1 MKIQEA
7 IMKLVGGRSLTEAES
22 FEVLGEVLD
31 GHATAAQTGGFL
43 TALRI
48 NGLTA
53 DELTGAAKAV
63 RKRIQRINGPPSVMA
78 LDREEIHLDQET
90 ILGTSGREGVT
101 RIFNISTAATF
112 VVAGVGVPVAK
123 FGLRSASAY
132 CGSEQ
137 VLLNLGILLDL
148 TPSQLERCLREV
160 GVGFLFSSA
169 IQNGLGKLLSIRE
182 EMGIRTLL
190 NFLGPSAN
198 PAGARIRVLGVYQP
212 DQTTLIAE
220 VLARLGAERAL
231 IVHGQDTVDEI
242 SVTGTTQISEL
253 QNGRIKTYQIK
264 PEDLGIRRAEA
275 KELEGGD
282 AKQNARIIEA
292 ILSGEPGPRKD
303 AVLVNAGAAL
313 YIAGK
318 AKDLKGGLDL
328 AREAVD
334 SGKALKKLNQL
345 RDWFLEEGVYLR
357 NLTLHSR

>member
-7 IMKLVGGRSLTEAES
+7 IMKLVGGKSLTEGES
-22 FEVLGEVLD
+22 FEVLGGVLD

-63 RKRIQRINGPPSVMA
+63 RKRIQGITGPPSVMA

-90 ILGTSGREGVT
+90 ILGTSAREGMT
-101 RIFNISTAATF
+101 RIFNISTAAAF
-112 VVAGVGVPVAK
+112 VMAGAGVPVAK

-137 VLLNLGILLDL
+137 VLSNMGILLDL
-148 TPSQLERCLREV
+148 TPSQLERCLRQI
-160 GVGFLFSSA
+160 GIGFLYSST

-190 NFLGPSAN
+190 NFLGPLAN
-198 PAGARIRVLGVYQP
+198 PAGARIQVLGVYQP
-212 DQTTLIAE
+212 DQTSLIAE
-220 VLARLGAERAL
+220 VLERLGAERAL
-231 IVHGQDTVDEI
+231 VVHGQDTLDEI
-242 SVTGTTQISEL
+242 SVTGTTRIIEL
-253 QNGRIKTYQIK
+253 EKGHLKTYRIE
-264 PEDLGIRRAEA
+264 PEDLGIKRASIEDI
-275 KELEGGD
+275 KGGD

-292 ILSGEPGPRKD
+292 TLSGEPGPRKD
-303 AVLVNAGAAL
+303 AVLVNAGAGL
-313 YIAGK
+313 YVAGK
-318 AKDLKGGLDL
+318 AKDLKGGMEL
-328 AREAVD
+328 AREVID

-345 RDWFLEEGVYLR
+345 RDWFLEEAVYLR

>member
-31 GHATAAQTGGFL
+31 GEATTAQTGGFL

-63 RKRIQRINGPPSVMA
+63 RKRIQGITGPPSVIA

-101 RIFNISTAATF
+101 RIFNISTAAAF
-112 VVAGVGVPVAK
+112 VAAGAGVPVAK

-190 NFLGPSAN
+190 NFLGPLAN
-198 PAGARIRVLGVYQP
+198 PAGARIQVLGVYQP

-220 VLARLGAERAL
+220 ALARLGAERAL
-231 IVHGQDTVDEI
+231 IVHGQDTLDEI
-242 SVTGTTQISEL
+242 SITGTTQISEL
-253 QNGRIKTYQIK
+253 QNGRIKNYRIE
-264 PEDLGIRRAEA
+264 PEDLGIRRVEV

-292 ILSGEPGPRKD
+292 VLAGESGPRRD
-303 AVLVNAGAAL
+303 VVLANAGAGL
-313 YIAGK
+313 YAAGK
-318 AKDLKGGLDL
+318 AKNLKGGLDL
-328 AREAVD
+328 AREAIN
-334 SGKALKKLNQL
+334 SGKALKKLTQL
-345 RDWFLEEGVYLR
+345 RDWFLEESVYLR
-357 NLTLHSR
+357 NLTFQSG

>member
-7 IMKLVGGRSLTEAES
+7 ILKLAGGRSLTEAES

-31 GHATAAQTGGFL
+31 GEATAAQTGGFL

-63 RKRIQRINGPPSVMA
+63 RKRIQGITGPPSVMA

-101 RIFNISTAATF
+101 RIFNISTAVTF
-112 VVAGVGVPVAK
+112 VVAGAGVPVAK

-190 NFLGPSAN
+190 NFLGPLAN
-198 PAGARIRVLGVYQP
+198 PAGARIQVLGVYQP
-212 DQTTLIAE
+212 DQTSLVAE
-220 VLARLGAERAL
+220 VLTRLGAERVL
-231 IVHGQDTVDEI
+231 IVHGQDTLDEI
-242 SVTGTTQISEL
+242 SITGTTRITEL
-253 QNGRIKTYQIK
+253 EKGRLKTYQIE
-264 PEDLGIRRAEA
+264 PEDLGLKRVGA

-292 ILSGEPGPRKD
+292 VLGGEPGPRRD
-303 AVLVNAGAAL
+303 AVLVNAGVAL
-313 YIAGK
+313 YADGK
-318 AKDLKGGLDL
+318 AKDLKEGIDF
-328 AREAVD
+328 AREVID
-334 SGKALKKLNQL
+334 SAKALKKLNQL
-345 RDWFLEEGVYLR
+345 RDWFLEEAVYLR
-357 NLTLHSR
+357 NLNFGSK